1 MGWTFLSNYGV
12 MNYQW
17 SLLKLKNT
25 RLCVHSGIKGN
36 KHNVADLWSDWK
48 TLTCLTK
55 GNKLLVML
63 KEKKN
68 SAGGESTP
76 HSISTKKESNLL
88 LAENPH
94 EHRLHPIGP
103 HRNMPCKLYFPFTCS
118 SYLLGKEFFS
128 TSSFFLRYTWL
139 SALKA
144 YCLTWTTGAVQ
155 SEQYCLF

>member
-1 MGWTFLSNYGV
+1 MWVICINLFWIHMFLFAYDFNFEWISWYSRPVVENWKKAFPYSQNSGTKNAIYCQFTCAGNPFRSMGWTFLSNYGV

-68 SAGGESTP
+68 SAGGESLP
-76 HSISTKKESNLL
+76 
-88 LAENPH
+88 PQ
-94 EHRLHPIGP
+94 
-103 HRNMPCKLYFPFTCS
+103 YFN
-118 SYLLGKEFFS
+118 
-128 TSSFFLRYTWL
+128 
-139 SALKA
+139 
-144 YCLTWTTGAVQ
+144 
-155 SEQYCLF
+155 